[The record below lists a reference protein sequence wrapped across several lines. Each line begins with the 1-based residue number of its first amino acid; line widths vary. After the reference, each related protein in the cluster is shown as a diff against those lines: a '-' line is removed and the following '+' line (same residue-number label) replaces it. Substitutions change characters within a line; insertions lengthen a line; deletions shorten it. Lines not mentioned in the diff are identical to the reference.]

1 MAEIPAAAVTA
12 ATRAIV
18 ATAHDFGAD
27 GLVAIDY
34 AKAARAAVGAAA
46 PYFRHQVTQAA
57 IDNVQHLAEAAQ
69 AKVAEHAHD
78 TGYLQGVSDGTAAE
92 RERMRTELAADQTS
106 DHAPIESMYGTVCRT
121 CVCWQDAPVA
131 EGGETEFGIA
141 IPAAWPCRVVQI
153 LDGEPS

>member
-57 IDNVQHLAEAAQ
+57 IDNVQHLAAAAQ

-78 TGYLQGVSDGTAAE
+78 VGYLQGVSEGTEAE
-92 RERMRTELAADQTS
+92 RERIRQLAITEADRLRGGNFGPRTADVKALH
-106 DHAPIESMYGTVCRT
+106 DFA
-121 CVCWQDAPVA
+121 DL
-131 EGGETEFGIA
+131 
-141 IPAAWPCRVVQI
+141 
-153 LDGEPS
+153 LDGDGNG